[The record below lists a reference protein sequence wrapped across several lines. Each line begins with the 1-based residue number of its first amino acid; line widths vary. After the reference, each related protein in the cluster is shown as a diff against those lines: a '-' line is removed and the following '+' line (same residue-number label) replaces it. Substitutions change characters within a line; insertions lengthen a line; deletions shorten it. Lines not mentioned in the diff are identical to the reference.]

1 LRERSVE
8 VEKLR
13 DEVERLSEEV
23 EVLRTVVEEGLKERQ
38 LVREQ
43 HSLDEN
49 ARSQSDIEEV
59 EEAKSESEGE
69 LEYTSRNPDVT
80 EIPDRV
86 VRMEDP
92 PPERAVSVSSRSDS
106 PSRSP
111 SRPISRTSV
120 HSRHRSEENMHR
132 EVRRDERSPSTRSAP
147 VSPIPAQASGSRRS
161 TTSRRI
167 DASVKERPFPQ
178 IRGAR
183 MERLF
188 FSVPEHDTKTCLI
201 CRCRRRSVGSAPRQ
215 PLWPRRSD
223 GEGAAEEDEGFVE
236 GPEEGQEKVLGKI
249 MGELEGDFVHYKR

>member
-1 LRERSVE
+1 ME

-49 ARSQSDIEEV
+49 ARLQEEV
-59 EEAKSESEGE
+59 EEAKTESEDE

-80 EIPDRV
+80 DIPDRM

-111 SRPISRTSV
+111 SRPISQTSV

-132 EVRRDERSPSTRSAP
+132 EVRREERSPSTRSAP

-161 TTSRRI
+161 TTPRRI

-188 FSVPEHDTKTCLI
+188 FSVPDHDTKTCLI

-215 PLWPRRSD
+215 PPWPRRSN
-223 GEGAAEEDEGFVE
+223 GGAAAEEDEGFVE

-249 MGELEGDFVHYKR
+249 MSELEGDFVHYKRWVLKAWSI